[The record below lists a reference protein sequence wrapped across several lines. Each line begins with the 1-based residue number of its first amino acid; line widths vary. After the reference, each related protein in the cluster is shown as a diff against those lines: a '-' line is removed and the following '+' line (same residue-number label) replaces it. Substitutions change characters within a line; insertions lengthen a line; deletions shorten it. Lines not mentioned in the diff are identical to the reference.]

1 MIGWTLWLVILPL
14 ILELFECFKVESI
27 ELTNSKAPGDDN
39 SKNPDK
45 EQKEPNSKKQE
56 SVIFILIIILKYLNI
71 LIFFLNRLKI

>member
-27 ELTNSKAPGDDN
+27 ELTNSKASGDDN

-45 EQKEPNSKKQE
+45 EQKDPNLKKFQ
-56 SVIFILIIILKYLNI
+56 SVIIIY
-71 LIFFLNRLKI
+71 FLATHTCKM